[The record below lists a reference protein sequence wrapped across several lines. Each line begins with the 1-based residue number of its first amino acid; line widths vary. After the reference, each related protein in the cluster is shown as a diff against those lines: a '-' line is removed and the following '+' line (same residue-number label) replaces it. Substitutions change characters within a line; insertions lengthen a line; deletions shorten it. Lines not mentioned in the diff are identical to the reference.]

1 MKATMSLNEFTA
13 CDDGSESGNETISIR
28 KRRAK
33 SKVWEYFTELPV
45 DSDGKAKVQCKKCD
59 QVYVSGYGTTNMLR
73 HIHSC
78 PKRDIDEVD
87 SSWKTMPLDQDNY
100 REMLARVIA
109 LHDPRYKVKYVEFCF
124 QKVGLGST
132 HVVTLLDKLKL
143 LYKEYERAS
152 NDICMAGSSSEE
164 AFGDVRDDEMLE
176 FEQFESQVVSV
187 SRTKSELEEY
197 LDEKILSWKKN
208 ENLNVLEYWKVESE
222 KRPQLS
228 MMARDILSIPITSVA
243 SESAFSIAGRVL
255 DKYRNRLLPENA
267 EAQICLGS
275 WLEEVLT
282 NIVVSYD
289 LNAALEDIEEGHL
302 LVHDFSD
309 IQNFESEGGW

>member
-1 MKATMSLNEFTA
+1 MTS
-13 CDDGSESGNETISIR
+13 
-28 KRRAK
+28 
-33 SKVWEYFTELPV
+33 
-45 DSDGKAKVQCKKCD
+45 
-59 QVYVSGYGTTNMLR
+59 
-73 HIHSC
+73 
-78 PKRDIDEVD
+78 
-87 SSWKTMPLDQDNY
+87 
-100 REMLARVIA
+100 
-109 LHDPRYKVKYVEFCF
+109 
-124 QKVGLGST
+124 
-132 HVVTLLDKLKL
+132 
-143 LYKEYERAS
+143 
-152 NDICMAGSSSEE
+152 SSSEE

-208 ENLNVLEYWKVESE
+208 EKLNVLEYWKVESE

-275 WLEEVLT
+275 WLEEVP
-282 NIVVSYD
+282 S
-289 LNAALEDIEEGHL
+289 LEDIEEGHL

>member
-1 MKATMSLNEFTA
+1 MTSEDEDIKSMASDDMEKKFNKYWKCYSKILFFA
-13 CDDGSESGNETISIR
+13 CI
-28 KRRAK
+28 
-33 SKVWEYFTELPV
+33 L
-45 DSDGKAKVQCKKCD
+45 
-59 QVYVSGYGTTNMLR
+59 
-73 HIHSC
+73 
-78 PKRDIDEVD
+78 
-87 SSWKTMPLDQDNY
+87 
-100 REMLARVIA
+100 
-109 LHDPRYKVKYVEFCF
+109 DPRYKVKYVEFCF
-124 QKVGLGST
+124 PLGST
-132 HVVTLLDKLKL
+132 QVVTLLDKLKL

-152 NDICMAGSSSEE
+152 NDICMAGSSSKE

-187 SRTKSELEEY
+187 SRTNSELEEY

-208 ENLNVLEYWKVESE
+208 EKLNVLEYWKVESE

-275 WLEEVLT
+275 WLDGVP
-282 NIVVSYD
+282 Y
-289 LNAALEDIEEGHL
+289 IEEGHL